1 MKTKKEERPTIHDGA
16 GTPRQERYKAAI
28 EHCNKA
34 KKEGFFIEAIAI
46 EESLIADRL
55 ESLTNEIT
63 GGGWSYKPAGKLVWN
78 LLNNHRLHLNEELI
92 EWLKNVQGWCRK
104 RNYAIHRM
112 AKLTPDMKGS
122 FDEDYSNLSAVTKDG
137 MKVFR
142 GLDNAI
148 RKYRNSKS
156 KTK

>member
-1 MKTKKEERPTIHDGA
+1 MKTKKDERPTIHDGA
-16 GTPRQERYKAAI
+16 GMPRHDRYKAAI

-34 KKEGFFIEAIAI
+34 KKEGFFLEAIAI

-55 ESLTNEIT
+55 ESLTNEIK
-63 GGGWSYKPAGKLVWN
+63 GGGWSYNPAGKLVWN
-78 LLNNHRLHLNEELI
+78 LLKNYRLHLNEELI
-92 EWLKNVQGWCRK
+92 EWLKKVQVWCRT

-112 AKLTPDMKGS
+112 AKLTPDLKGS
-122 FDEDYSNLSAVTKDG
+122 FDEDYSKLPAVTEEG

-148 RKYRNSKS
+148 RKYRKS
-156 KTK
+156 KAKTK

>member
-1 MKTKKEERPTIHDGA
+1 MKEKRPTIHDGA
-16 GTPRQERYKAAI
+16 GMPRHNRYKAAI
-28 EHCNKA
+28 ERCNKA
-34 KKEGFFIEAIAI
+34 TKDGFFIETIAI
-46 EESLIADRL
+46 EESLVSDRL

-78 LLNNHRLHLNEELI
+78 LLNNHRSRLNEELI
-92 EWLKNVQGWCRK
+92 EWLKKTRGWCK
-104 RNYAIHRM
+104 TRNTAIHCM
-112 AKLTPDMKGS
+112 AKLTPDMKIS
-122 FDEDYSNLSAVTKDG
+122 FKDDYAQLPAVAKEG

-148 RKYRNSKS
+148 RKYRDSKS